1 MSDNTRITPVGLGA
15 SAIVGGATG
24 ILVKQG
30 YEYAKTAYHAEK
42 DSFVKSTVKAGV
54 DIKNALKELYH
65 SPSMKKV
72 GAFCKHPV
80 TIGVAA
86 GALLYTAAKKLFAP
100 KTYVD

>member
-42 DSFVKSTVKAGV
+42 DSFVKSTVK
-54 DIKNALKELYH
+54 
-65 SPSMKKV
+65 
-72 GAFCKHPV
+72 
-80 TIGVAA
+80 
-86 GALLYTAAKKLFAP
+86 
-100 KTYVD
+100 